1 MKPFE
6 YQRAPSIDSAVALAA
21 SGGVFLAGGTN
32 LVDHLR
38 LGIRRV
44 DRVVDI
50 NRLDFGGVEVLDDG
64 GLRIGA
70 NVRNS
75 DLAMDAELRR
85 RFPFVS
91 EALLA
96 GASGQLRNMAST
108 AGNLLQRTR
117 CVYFQDLSTPCNKR
131 TPGTGCSAIDGF
143 GRYNALIGMSDACV
157 AVHPSDLCVPLA
169 ALDAVVHVVG
179 AAGARTIPFAGFHRL
194 PGDTP
199 DRDTNLE
206 PGALITAIE
215 IPGVSWATRSHYRK
229 VRDRASYAFA
239 LVSVAAAVD
248 LDDGHVRDVRIALG
262 GVSHKPHRAA
272 AAEAALRGQPATAD
286 AFRVAA
292 DAELEAAQPGPQN
305 AFKVPLIRNTLVA
318 VLEQLTN
325 GDRP

>member
-38 LGIRRV
+38 LGIRGV

-75 DLAMDAELRR
+75 DLAMDGELRR

-108 AGNLLQRTR
+108 ATTR
-117 CVYFQDLSTPCNKR
+117 
-131 TPGTGCSAIDGF
+131 
-143 GRYNALIGMSDACV
+143 
-157 AVHPSDLCVPLA
+157 
-169 ALDAVVHVVG
+169 
-179 AAGARTIPFAGFHRL
+179 
-194 PGDTP
+194 
-199 DRDTNLE
+199 
-206 PGALITAIE
+206 
-215 IPGVSWATRSHYRK
+215 
-229 VRDRASYAFA
+229 
-239 LVSVAAAVD
+239 
-248 LDDGHVRDVRIALG
+248 
-262 GVSHKPHRAA
+262 
-272 AAEAALRGQPATAD
+272 
-286 AFRVAA
+286 
-292 DAELEAAQPGPQN
+292 
-305 AFKVPLIRNTLVA
+305 
-318 VLEQLTN
+318 
-325 GDRP
+325 